1 MRTLALTAALAL
13 ALALAACH
21 HAAPAGTE
29 RGPCYGNG
37 TCNDGLT
44 CASELCVRVGGGGPG
59 RGSGSGSGS
68 ATDPPP
74 GPGGADCA
82 RIAEHLGY
90 LLLDNYAPRP
100 ERARFG
106 ADLQARCRS
115 QGLTERDA
123 ACLLAAKSR
132 QAIGAC
138 PRPLG
143 VGDCHT
149 ITAHLRGLLPSGG
162 TDQYLVTS
170 ADRIIS
176 RCRNEV
182 PSKALEA
189 CALAAKTVADVDGCT
204 W

>member
-1 MRTLALTAALAL
+1 MRTLALSAVLAVAAA
-13 ALALAACH
+13 ASACH
-21 HAAPAGTE
+21 HTPPAGTE

-37 TCNDGLT
+37 TCNDGLS
-44 CASELCVRVGGGGPG
+44 CASDLCVRF
-59 RGSGSGSGS
+59 GSGSGSGS
-68 ATDPPP
+68 GSGTATDPPP

-82 RIAEHLGY
+82 RVAEHLGY
-90 LLLDNYAPRP
+90 LLLDNYTPRP
-100 ERARFG
+100 ERAKFG
-106 ADLQARCRS
+106 ADLQAQCRT

-143 VGDCHT
+143 VGDCQK
-149 ITAHLRGLLPSGG
+149 ITAYLRGLLPTGG
-162 TDQYLVTS
+162 TDQYLVTG

-189 CALAAKTVADVDGCT
+189 CALAAKTVADVDRCT